1 MVDNYNS
8 KLNKLSNSESYDDPV
23 KTNNKFSLKKHI
35 LNVTLFRNFLKYQK
49 NESLP
54 FNIIMLRNNSN
65 KQNNKRI
72 LKKPL
77 KMGKSKDFNSSS
89 QNLLNIIKEKNSRN
103 KLNKNKITSQRNT
116 SNYFYKGPKE
126 KLLPEINKSHSL
138 KTFDYSKSLDSI
150 FFYNPIK
157 NNIKTIKNI
166 KRNYKQ
172 LLSSKVNILEETNK
186 KIFKELIKERLKI
199 KKNNEIIQSKYYLS
213 IHELK
218 KNNSQQNIK
227 NIVSKESMNT
237 ENLVKFIKKNI
248 NNNYIND
255 VNQFN
260 HDLEILN
267 IKKINI
273 GKKTDLVSRMIIRN
287 NF

>member
-1 MVDNYNS
+1 
-8 KLNKLSNSESYDDPV
+8 
-23 KTNNKFSLKKHI
+23 
-35 LNVTLFRNFLKYQK
+35 
-49 NESLP
+49 
-54 FNIIMLRNNSN
+54 MLRNNSN

-199 KKNNEIIQSKYYLS
+199 KKINEIIQSKYYLS